1 MTNTMTYTTLPAGVG
16 TALVTPFAEDG
27 SIDHEA
33 LGALVRRQH
42 DVAFLVP
49 IGSTGEASTLSSE
62 ERADVVR
69 TVASEARSNQPVVA
83 GATSSDTRVAIE
95 STRSMIEAGATHVM
109 HATPMYNRPPQRG
122 LLAHFTAV
130 ADASTRPVLLYNVP
144 GRTACTLEAET
155 TLALAEHPNIIGI
168 KEASGDL
175 ALISEI
181 LRNRPDGFH
190 VYSGDDALTLP
201 LVAMGADGVISVVSN
216 VVPREIVDLVAASA
230 SGSLDRAR
238 ALHHTLTPLMDFA
251 FIDSNPIPIKGV
263 LAHMGVC
270 TARVRSPLDVMV
282 GDQERAIGSLLD
294 AVELAREEAA

>member
-1 MTNTMTYTTLPAGVG
+1 MTNTMTHTTLPAGVG
-16 TALVTPFAEDG
+16 TALVTPFAAG
-27 SIDHEA
+27 GAIDHEA
-33 LGALVRRQH
+33 LRALVRRQH

-49 IGSTGEASTLSSE
+49 VGSTGEASTLSSE
-62 ERADVVR
+62 ERVDVVR

-130 ADASTRPVLLYNVP
+130 ADRSTRPVLLYNVP

-181 LRNRPDGFH
+181 LRHRPEGFR

-216 VVPREIVDLVAASA
+216 VVPGEMVDLVDASA

-251 FIDSNPIPIKGV
+251 FIDSNPIPIKRV

-270 TARVRSPLDVMV
+270 EATVRSPLDAMV
-282 GDQERAIGSLLD
+282 GDQERPIGSLLD